1 MSKIEDLL
9 YTCDLDLLS
18 QRKGLVTMLKGT
30 ENGLDDRESD
40 IRELLRQI
48 AVLEM
53 QKGKD
58 EDEMLDQT
66 LKAIEIVNIADIKTE
81 QENLE
86 NSVNYLLGKNAEL
99 DKLEDE
105 LLRIKAK
112 REEKRQNR
120 NYED

>member
-1 MSKIEDLL
+1 
-9 YTCDLDLLS
+9 
-18 QRKGLVTMLKGT
+18 MLKGT

-86 NSVNYLLGKNAEL
+86 NSVNYLLGKKAEL

>member
-30 ENGLDDRESD
+30 ENGLDDREAD

-86 NSVNYLLGKNAEL
+86 NSVNYLLGKKAEL

>member
-58 EDEMLDQT
+58 EDEMLD
-66 LKAIEIVNIADIKTE
+66 
-81 QENLE
+81 
-86 NSVNYLLGKNAEL
+86 
-99 DKLEDE
+99 
-105 LLRIKAK
+105 
-112 REEKRQNR
+112 
-120 NYED
+120 

>member
-18 QRKGLVTMLKGT
+18 QRKGLVTRLKGT
-30 ENGLDDRESD
+30 ENGLDDREAD

-58 EDEMLDQT
+58 EDEMLD
-66 LKAIEIVNIADIKTE
+66 
-81 QENLE
+81 
-86 NSVNYLLGKNAEL
+86 
-99 DKLEDE
+99 
-105 LLRIKAK
+105 
-112 REEKRQNR
+112 
-120 NYED
+120 

>member
-30 ENGLDDRESD
+30 ENGLDDREAD

-58 EDEMLDQT
+58 EDEMLD
-66 LKAIEIVNIADIKTE
+66 
-81 QENLE
+81 
-86 NSVNYLLGKNAEL
+86 
-99 DKLEDE
+99 
-105 LLRIKAK
+105 
-112 REEKRQNR
+112 
-120 NYED
+120 

>member
-18 QRKGLVTMLKGT
+18 QRKGLVLMLKGT
-30 ENGLDDRESD
+30 ENGLDDREAD

-58 EDEMLDQT
+58 EDEMLD
-66 LKAIEIVNIADIKTE
+66 
-81 QENLE
+81 
-86 NSVNYLLGKNAEL
+86 
-99 DKLEDE
+99 
-105 LLRIKAK
+105 
-112 REEKRQNR
+112 
-120 NYED
+120 